1 MSISSIP
8 NSMVTPVYFKQNAVQ
23 NTAAVSVQAEPPKN
37 VKKDDSSKLLLGLTA
52 LGSAALA
59 GIYIYKHKNVN
70 SQLIKKTE
78 ALNNAETKIKD
89 LESKLTEAE
98 NKINSLK
105 NTRKS
110 SASSS
115 GSSNSLGASSGTRT
129 YSSSYSE
136 PSKKSGRKSSSGKK
150 EHSVQEPKQ
159 ESQQVQTNIQEMAQE
174 VKPKK
179 SENEIINNVETVNL
193 NARERKLVERAI
205 EDTPTPNDVARFQQE
220 AAYVKPTN
228 EERAVIDRIN
238 SEANQVTAE
247 ARRIENNLDEQS
259 LSALE
264 RLKASF
270 ENPETV
276 QVKPKGKSKQK
287 APKKTE
293 KPAEQAIEKPVEKPV
308 QKPVEAAKPTE
319 ASVEKP
325 VQTPAQKPV
334 EAAKPAETS
343 VEKTVPQRK
352 KMSEAEME
360 AAGKRVENA
369 LENALD
375 SSELEKLTERLVAEG
390 RNSDEAAEII
400 YEKSIENVFSKL
412 GDSPMEQAFK
422 YFMNYKK
429 GMSENEIVAALQR
442 FNMIDDFQRV
452 NETVNI
458 NGKNIRILF
467 KGVDFDIASDGRL
480 LKKVK
485 NGYDNNMPDMRETF
499 ISEVKASYE
508 KECQELQSGSTARNT
523 TSEPVRKTARTP
535 KKKVDNRQ
543 KLHA

>member
-1 MSISSIP
+1 MSTSPISS
-8 NSMVTPVYFKQNAVQ
+8 SMSAPVYFKQQNAVQ
-23 NTAAVSVQAEPPKN
+23 NTSAVSPQAEPPKN
-37 VKKDDSSKLLLGLTA
+37 VKKDDSAKLLLSLA
-52 LGSAALA
+52 AIGSAALA
-59 GIYIYKHKNVN
+59 GVYIYKHKNVN

-78 ALNNAETKIKD
+78 ALNDAETKIKD
-89 LESKLTEAE
+89 LESKLSEAE
-98 NKINSLK
+98 NKINGLRNKGK
-105 NTRKS
+105 NS
-110 SASSS
+110 VSSS
-115 GSSNSLGASSGTRT
+115 SVST
-129 YSSSYSE
+129 SSSEQHISSRSYSDS
-136 PSKKSGRKSSSGKK
+136 PIRSRGKSSSGKRNRSDQDSK
-150 EHSVQEPKQ
+150 QIHQEIQTSVQDTA
-159 ESQQVQTNIQEMAQE
+159 QQ
-174 VKPKK
+174 VKPKNNE
-179 SENEIINNVETVNL
+179 SEIINNVETVNL
-193 NARERKLVERAI
+193 NAQERKLVEQAVA
-205 EDTPTPNDVARFQQE
+205 DTPTPADVTRFQEQV
-220 AAYVKPTN
+220 AYVKPTI
-228 EERAVIDRIN
+228 EEQDVINRIN
-238 SEANQVTAE
+238 NEAQQAVSE
-247 ARRIENNLDEQS
+247 ARRIENNLDEKS

-375 SSELEKLTERLVAEG
+375 SSELEKLTERLVEEG

-400 YEKSIENVFSKL
+400 YERYIENIFSKL
-412 GDSPMEQAFK
+412 GDSPMEQGFK
-422 YFMNYKK
+422 YAMNYKK

-458 NGKNIRILF
+458 NGENIRILF
-467 KGVDFDIASDGRL
+467 KGVDLDITSEGRL

-508 KECQELQSGSTARNT
+508 KACQELQSGSAARNT

>member
-1 MSISSIP
+1 MSISPIP
-8 NSMVTPVYFKQNAVQ
+8 NSMVTPVYFKQNTAQ
-23 NTAAVSVQAEPPKN
+23 NTAAVSVHAEPPKN
-37 VKKDDSSKLLLGLTA
+37 VKRDDSSKLLLGLTA

-59 GIYIYKHKNVN
+59 GIYIYKHKNIN

-89 LESKLTEAE
+89 LESKLSEAE

-105 NTRKS
+105 NTR
-110 SASSS
+110 SSS
-115 GSSNSLGASSGTRT
+115 GSSNSSGVSSGTRS

-150 EHSVQEPKQ
+150 EHSVQEQKP
-159 ESQQVQTNIQEMAQE
+159 ESQQVQTNIQETAQE

-293 KPAEQAIEKPVEKPV
+293 KPAEQAIEKPLEKPV
-308 QKPVEAAKPTE
+308 
-319 ASVEKP
+319 
-325 VQTPAQKPV
+325 QKPV

-360 AAGKRVENA
+360 AAGKRVDNA
-369 LENALD
+369 MENALD
-375 SSELEKLTERLVAEG
+375 SSELEKLAERLVAEG
-390 RNSDEAAEII
+390 RNSDETAEII
-400 YEKSIENVFSKL
+400 YEKCIENIFSKL

-422 YFMNYKK
+422 YSMNYKK

-458 NGKNIRILF
+458 NGENIRILF
-467 KGVDFDIASDGRL
+467 KGVDFDITSEGRL

-485 NGYDNNMPDMRETF
+485 NGYDNMLDARETF
-499 ISEVKASYE
+499 VPEFKTAYE
-508 KECQELQSGSTARNT
+508 KACQELQSGATARNT
-523 TSEPVRKTARTP
+523 TSEPVRSTARTP

-543 KLHA
+543 MLHA

>member
-1 MSISSIP
+1 MSTSPISS
-8 NSMVTPVYFKQNAVQ
+8 SMSAPVYFKQQNAVQ
-23 NTAAVSVQAEPPKN
+23 NTSAVSPQAEPPKN
-37 VKKDDSSKLLLGLTA
+37 VKKDDSAKLLLGLTA

-89 LESKLTEAE
+89 LESKLSEAE
-98 NKINSLK
+98 NKINGLRNKGK
-105 NTRKS
+105 NS
-110 SASSS
+110 VSSS
-115 GSSNSLGASSGTRT
+115 SVST
-129 YSSSYSE
+129 SSSEQHISSRSYSDS
-136 PSKKSGRKSSSGKK
+136 PIRSRGKSSSGKRNRSDQDSK
-150 EHSVQEPKQ
+150 QIHQEIQTSVQDTA
-159 ESQQVQTNIQEMAQE
+159 QQ
-174 VKPKK
+174 VKPKNNE
-179 SENEIINNVETVNL
+179 SEIINNVETVNL
-193 NARERKLVERAI
+193 NAQERKLAEQAVA
-205 EDTPTPNDVARFQQE
+205 DTPTPADVTRFQQE
-220 AAYVKPTN
+220 AAYVKPTI
-228 EERAVIDRIN
+228 EEQDVINRIN
-238 SEANQVTAE
+238 NEAQQAASE

-308 QKPVEAAKPTE
+308 
-319 ASVEKP
+319 
-325 VQTPAQKPV
+325 QKPV

-499 ISEVKASYE
+499 ISEFKASYE
-508 KECQELQSGSTARNT
+508 KACQELQSGSTVRNT

>member
-1 MSISSIP
+1 MSTSPISS
-8 NSMVTPVYFKQNAVQ
+8 SMSAPVYFKQQNAVQ
-23 NTAAVSVQAEPPKN
+23 NTSAVSPQAEPPKN

-89 LESKLTEAE
+89 LESKLSEAE
-98 NKINSLK
+98 NKINGLRNKGK
-105 NTRKS
+105 NS
-110 SASSS
+110 VSSS
-115 GSSNSLGASSGTRT
+115 SVST
-129 YSSSYSE
+129 SSSEQHISSRSYSDS
-136 PSKKSGRKSSSGKK
+136 PIRSRGKSSSGKRNRSDQDSK
-150 EHSVQEPKQ
+150 QIHQEIQTSVQDTA
-159 ESQQVQTNIQEMAQE
+159 QQ
-174 VKPKK
+174 VKPKNNE
-179 SENEIINNVETVNL
+179 SEIINNVETVNL
-193 NARERKLVERAI
+193 NAQERKLAEQAVA
-205 EDTPTPNDVARFQQE
+205 DTPTPADVTRFQQE